1 MSEGKMNRN
10 LGLFLKKVLHERSLS
25 MRKLSELTEIDP
37 ATISRIINGK
47 RKANI
52 EHLQKIADQLGIPIS
67 ELLDAAG
74 YSNERKMNIPESDFF
89 MSVDH
94 IQQLLES
101 SNLLDNDFSI
111 SSVEG
116 QLAHYEQYVQT
127 DEGKENILKSFK
139 EKLKKIGS
147 IGPFINQ
154 LQEMY
159 EKFRFNKGTPRELVL
174 LGSALVYF
182 IVSVDVIPD
191 YIFPVGYIDDAM
203 AIQIVTK
210 SLLKL

>member
-52 EHLQKIADQLGIPIS
+52 EHLQKIADKLGIPIS

-203 AIQIVTK
+203 AIQIVTR